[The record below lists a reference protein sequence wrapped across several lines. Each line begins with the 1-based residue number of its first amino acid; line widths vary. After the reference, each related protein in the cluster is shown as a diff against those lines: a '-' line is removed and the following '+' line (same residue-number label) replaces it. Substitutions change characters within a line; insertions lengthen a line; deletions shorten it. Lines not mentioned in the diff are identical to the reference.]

1 MAEVVTNTQRVWQD
15 LNVRDP
21 FVSPSTDFLLYDTK
35 VVVQSIWRLI
45 TTEEGEIPN
54 FRAYGLNIKK
64 YSQYPLTKNTIDTI
78 YNYVK
83 DRVTAFEDRGEII
96 KADVDA
102 SFEQQI
108 VSMSFYVRVKK
119 TGEVVK
125 LPTWVVPVGMA

>member
-1 MAEVVTNTQRVWQD
+1 MASSQNVWQD

-54 FRAYGLNIKK
+54 FRAYGLSIKK
-64 YSQYPLTKNTIDTI
+64 YCQYPLTKDTIDAI

-96 KADVDA
+96 KADVNA
-102 SFEQQI
+102 SIEQQL
-108 VSMSFYVRVKK
+108 VSYDFYVRVKK
-119 TGEVVK
+119 TSEVVK
-125 LPTWVVPVGMA
+125 LPTWVVSVGMA